1 MGYYEPRWSA
11 EEQTMIDVM
20 NLAGCGVTPHIDREF
35 TLIQLFP
42 PDGTAFQ
49 FKADTEYEAIRKAF
63 NFWSKHNAQAI

>member
-20 NLAGCGVTPHIDREF
+20 KLNNWMVGADIEKECTSVAIFHTDKGHFV
-35 TLIQLFP
+35 
-42 PDGTAFQ
+42 

-63 NFWSKHNAQAI
+63 NYWNKHNA